1 MPSLTVRNIPKAD
14 YAVVKADAKRNRR
27 SVNAEVLTMFA
38 DKADMV
44 RRRAS
49 AAKVMKELD
58 KLREEI
64 SRKYPNQPDSVDL
77 IREDRDSR

>member
-1 MPSLTVRNIPKAD
+1 MPSLTVRNIPKRD
-14 YAVVKADAKRNRR
+14 YAILRADAKRNRR
-27 SVNAEVLTMFA
+27 SVNSEVLAMFA
-38 DKADMV
+38 GRVDMA

-49 AAKVMKELD
+49 AAKAMKELG

-77 IREDRDSR
+77 IRGDRDRR